1 MKYVKLPANI
11 EYILTSCFEK
21 CGIESLIIP
30 NKVKTIAPTAFNNCS
45 GLTNV
50 TFGESL
56 ETIEDHAFQFTNIS
70 YLKFPDSLLFM
81 KLTVSKKSKTG
92 PSLWKVWE
100 HLHLAVVVA

>member
-1 MKYVKLPANI
+1 MSA
-11 EYILTSCFEK
+11 ES
-21 CGIESLIIP
+21 GIESLIIP

-70 YLKFPDSLLFM
+70 YLKFPDSLKKSATMLFM

>member
-1 MKYVKLPANI
+1 MSA
-11 EYILTSCFEK
+11 ES
-21 CGIESLIIP
+21 GIESLIIP

-70 YLKFPDSLLFM
+70 YLKKKPFCVDMIFCGTRMVHCIAPIM
-81 KLTVSKKSKTG
+81 K
-92 PSLWKVWE
+92 
-100 HLHLAVVVA
+100 